1 MSIIDRKRG
10 VEMKWIKNT
19 AKYEFAENCFDLL
32 RLYSAFYVMTLH
44 IMRHVRLR
52 EVSPVFD
59 WWNGVV
65 VLFCISGFLVPA
77 SMERSKGTLEFLK
90 KRVLRI
96 IPSLWVCIIVGI
108 IIAAL
113 FCGFTLNKQ
122 FVTWFLGQ
130 LVFIR
135 DLPQPEFINNF
146 GIGNF
151 QANLWTM
158 IFTVQFYI
166 ITAVIYKFMKNR
178 KMWVWIFVLA
188 LAMVFNI
195 AVPYLQEILPE
206 TGRKIISHSCLPYFY
221 IYFAGWFMYRYREKL
236 VPVLARTK
244 ILCVIL
250 FVLRALYCDKFGV
263 RVGEYQ
269 DMVLVL
275 LLCMMTIGFGYSFG
289 KIRFKFDLSY
299 GLYLYHMV
307 VVDIFVQTGLVG
319 SMKYVAA
326 VYVISLLCALVSHYL
341 VDDTVAALFKKAEK
355 PKKVI
360 EETAAAFVPS
370 VKAEEKVPA
379 MQTADD
385 EESDF

>member
-1 MSIIDRKRG
+1 MEEVKKQI
-10 VEMKWIKNT
+10 
-19 AKYEFAENCFDLL
+19 KYEFANNCFDLL

-44 IMRHVRLR
+44 IMRHVRLQ
-52 EVSPVFD
+52 EVSHIFD

-77 SMERSKGTLEFLK
+77 SMERSKSVWEFLK

-96 IPSLWVCIIVGI
+96 IPSMWVCIIIGI
-108 IIAAL
+108 IVAAL
-113 FCGFTLNKQ
+113 FCGFTLNKT
-122 FVTWFLGQ
+122 FATWFLGQ

-135 DLPQPEFINNF
+135 DLSQPEFISNF

-166 ITAVIYKFMKNR
+166 ITAIIYRFMKNR
-178 KMWVWIFVLA
+178 RIWVWIFA
-188 LAMVFNI
+188 LTLSMALNL

-206 TGRKIISHSCLPYFY
+206 TGKIIVSHSCLPYFY
-221 IYFAGWFMYRYREKL
+221 IYFAGWFMYRYREKI

-244 ILCVIL
+244 ILCIAL
-250 FVLRALYCDKFGV
+250 FIIRALYCDKVGA

-269 DMVLVL
+269 DMIQVL
-275 LLCMMTIGFGYSFG
+275 LLCMLTIGIGYSFG

-307 VVDIFVQTGLVG
+307 IVDIFVQVGLVG
-319 SMKYVAA
+319 SMKYVIA
-326 VYVISLLCALVSHYL
+326 VYAIAVLCALASHFL
-341 VDDTVAALFKKAEK
+341 VDDTVAKIFKKTESTKYNEIEK
-355 PKKVI
+355 TEVSPLAPDPVR
-360 EETAAAFVPS
+360 
-370 VKAEEKVPA
+370 EKVPA
-379 MQTADD
+379 VQGADD

>member
-1 MSIIDRKRG
+1 MVTD
-10 VEMKWIKNT
+10 MKKIQNKM
-19 AKYEFAENCFDLL
+19 KYEFAENCFDLL

-44 IMRHVRLR
+44 IMRHVRLE
-52 EVSPVFD
+52 EVSHIFD

-77 SMERSKGTLEFLK
+77 SMERSKSVWEFLK

-108 IIAAL
+108 LVAAA
-113 FCGFTLNKQ
+113 FCGFEPTREFFK
-122 FVTWFLGQ
+122 WFLGQ

-166 ITAVIYKFMKNR
+166 ITALIYPLMKN
-178 KMWVWIFVLA
+178 KKLWVWITVLA
-188 LAMVFNI
+188 VSMVFNLV
-195 AVPYLQEILPE
+195 VPYMQEILPE
-206 TGRKIISHSCLPYFY
+206 TGRKIISHTCLPYFY
-221 IYFAGWFMYRYREKL
+221 IYFAGWFMYRYRDKI
-236 VPVLARTK
+236 VPYLTHTK
-244 ILCVIL
+244 ILCIIL
-250 FVLRALYCDKFGV
+250 FILRALYCERAGV

-269 DMVLVL
+269 DMIQIL
-275 LLCMMTIGFGYSFG
+275 LLCMLTIGIAYSFG

-299 GLYLYHMV
+299 GLYLYHMII
-307 VVDIFVQTGLVG
+307 VDIFVQTGHVG

-326 VYVISLLCALVSHYL
+326 VYIIALMCAVISHYL
-341 VDDTVAALFKKAEK
+341 VDDTVAGIFKRLDGRKN
-355 PKKVI
+355 
-360 EETAAAFVPS
+360 S
-370 VKAEEKVPA
+370 KAEEVVIPPSMAEVPKEKKPA
-379 MQTADD
+379 LQTVSAADD